1 MSMHWVRS
9 PATLFALGGPV
20 VLGLALGLP
29 FGLSAALG
37 RAAFLP
43 ALVLGLA
50 LAMAPA
56 LYIALSL
63 VRAAPPAARVAGS
76 VGGALRATGTVMVGL
91 APATAFLA
99 TTSPSRLVVLG
110 LGIVSVAGAVL
121 VGLRALAHALF
132 GQSELRARGLG
143 VLVPWAAVAL
153 ALGAHLFVT
162 TLAS

>member
-1 MSMHWVRS
+1 MSIHSVRS
-9 PATLFALGGPV
+9 PSVALALGGPV

-29 FGLSAALG
+29 FGLKAALG

-63 VRAAPPAARVAGS
+63 AHAAPPAAHVAGS
-76 VGGALRATGTVMVGL
+76 IGSSLRAAGTVMAGL

-110 LGIVSVAGAVL
+110 LGIVSVASAML
-121 VGLRALAHALF
+121 VGLRALADELF
-132 GQSELRARGLG
+132 GASELRARGVA

-153 ALGAHLFVT
+153 GLGAHLFVT